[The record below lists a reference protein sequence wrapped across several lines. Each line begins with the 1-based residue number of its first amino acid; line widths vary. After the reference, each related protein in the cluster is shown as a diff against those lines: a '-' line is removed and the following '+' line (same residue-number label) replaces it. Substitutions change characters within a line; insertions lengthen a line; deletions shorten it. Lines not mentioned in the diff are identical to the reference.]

1 MCQDCLLKEMGAGQ
15 TTCKKHG
22 NVQIDWKC
30 MFCCST
36 ALFCCFGTHYF
47 CNDCHEEY
55 CNNGCVVKLKD
66 CHGINCPL
74 GIAHPPACA
83 DPKKGGVF
91 PLGCGI
97 CRSEK
102 LEKLKNCTIKQ
113 VVDAENLPKA
123 FIYKKLN
130 WVDDDYGDEYGDE
143 EGEGER
149 EREEEQEPPE
159 IVRPDFEIEIPE
171 FINNPDA
178 FEAILRAEDAAEHAR
193 KEQERLNAEQPR
205 GYFNL
210 AYALRQRRQRR
221 RRI

>member
-30 MFCCST
+30 MFCCSV

-47 CNDCHEEY
+47 CDDCHEEY
-55 CNNGCVVKLKD
+55 MDNGCHVELKD

-83 DPKKGGVF
+83 DPKQGGVF

-102 LEKLKNCTIKQ
+102 LDLLKNRGVQQ
-113 VVDAENLPKA
+113 VIDADNLPKA
-123 FIYKKLN
+123 YIYKKLN
-130 WVDDDYGDEYGDE
+130 NFDGYGDEYGDE
-143 EGEGER
+143 DE
-149 EREEEQEPPE
+149 EEEQKERPE
-159 IVRPDFEIEIPE
+159 IERPEFEIEMPD
-171 FINNPDA
+171 FINYPDA
-178 FEAILRAEDAAEHAR
+178 FEAILRADLAAEHAQ
-193 KEQERLNAEQPR
+193 KEQERLNREQPR
-205 GYFNL
+205 GYFCL
-210 AYALRQRRQRR
+210 AQALRQRRRR
-221 RRI
+221 F